1 MNITKIIRGVRVPA
15 AGLFRNYSNDV
26 NPLSRTV
33 RVVTNGIAE
42 FFGMNKTASVYP
54 THADIVII
62 GGGYIGSAVAHALK
76 TRAGEG
82 LSVIVLEKD
91 LTYREVRNNISHG
104 TLIRNCSLPENIE
117 LASYGAEFLRKA
129 RENLGEDVDV
139 QYTPYGFLMLASER
153 YTEKLEQTAVQQRE
167 MGLKNEILSAN
178 EIQERFPWINT
189 SDIKLV
195 LARLNHAWACYNDSQ
210 SSLLY
215 WHNLI
220 LFLDSPELRSVA
232 TTAFCDSPR
241 LHGSKHSTSEIDSDS
256 KIGTLVRMCVYSP
269 AHCLILQARKACL
282 SAGSMCLETEG
293 VFNSWAFLSGL
304 IRKSQDLGA
313 IYINAEVTGFEIE
326 KQRDV
331 LMEGVEP
338 GSFERICKVLY
349 KTPDNE
355 EHSIKFAA
363 CILAAGNKS
372 GEIAKLAKIGNSDG
386 LLSLP
391 LPIEKRGYGIY
402 AICDEDRMTHLNTPL
417 IMDTSGVW
425 LRKDGLTN
433 NLLCGHVP
441 FTSEES
447 KNMSEEEFL
456 KKIIEPSVNN
466 RFPLTIGKK
475 LKKLT
480 TEMQD
485 YNTYDETGIIGPHPY
500 HNNLYIAAGFGKYGC
515 QHAPGIGRAIT
526 ELIIDSHYTTIDLTR
541 FSFDRIFIN
550 EPLIEFDVY

>member
-189 SDIKLV
+189 SDIKL
-195 LARLNHAWACYNDSQ
+195 
-210 SSLLY
+210 
-215 WHNLI
+215 
-220 LFLDSPELRSVA
+220 
-232 TTAFCDSPR
+232 
-241 LHGSKHSTSEIDSDS
+241 
-256 KIGTLVRMCVYSP
+256 
-269 AHCLILQARKACL
+269 
-282 SAGSMCLETEG
+282 GSMCLETEG